1 MTVPRVYPRR
11 RTLRITSSSAWA
23 GRPLNSGSRPS
34 SSLAASP
41 EPVPADRAT
50 IPLSS
55 GGLTPLRNGSYDR
68 NHRGDIAQLG
78 ERCVRIAEV
87 GGSNPPISILPPDC
101 LPFPR
106 GEGAGG

>member
-1 MTVPRVYPRR
+1 M
-11 RTLRITSSSAWA
+11 TSSSACD

-41 EPVPADRAT
+41 GPAPKDRAT
-50 IPLSS
+50 ISLPSR
-55 GGLTPLRNGSYDR
+55 GLTPFRNGSYDR
-68 NHRGDIAQLG
+68 YHRGDIAQLG

-87 GGSNPPISILPPDC
+87 GGSNPPISISPPHR